1 MKKNC
6 FLTCFLLLIACM
18 ALLPASISCT
28 ARTGTP
34 QSNPVNQIL
43 VRSQNFSL
51 DTLSVSLETKV
62 TGTVFIT
69 GADEKSA
76 IITALVDID
85 FADWAGIEFLFP
97 CEWEV
102 TDIIT
107 DYPRGNSSPADYT
120 TVWQTADSDVEWTS
134 RVDIGYTNHT
144 ALTPGGTG
152 IICIELKPSVPE
164 ESLPDSLEMMIA
176 AGSSGTTVAYP
187 CSLSLRV
194 PLD

>member
-6 FLTCFLLLIACM
+6 FLTCFLLLIACI

-28 ARTGTP
+28 AHTGTP
-34 QSNPVNQIL
+34 QNNPVNQIL

-107 DYPRGNSSPADYT
+107 DYPRGNSSP
-120 TVWQTADSDVEWTS
+120 
-134 RVDIGYTNHT
+134 
-144 ALTPGGTG
+144 
-152 IICIELKPSVPE
+152 
-164 ESLPDSLEMMIA
+164 
-176 AGSSGTTVAYP
+176 
-187 CSLSLRV
+187 
-194 PLD
+194 